1 MQSKSCFNCKH
12 RTWGEG
18 MWMEQCM
25 DFEMCDDEKE
35 MVESCQRYE
44 FDDREEEEDYCPSA
58 TNGDYSPSCPWNA
71 PGMSIRDFI

>member
-1 MQSKSCFNCKH
+1 MEKSCFNCKR

-35 MVESCQRYE
+35 MAEKRLRLGRASLSYVALKLNLPQS
-44 FDDREEEEDYCPSA
+44 
-58 TNGDYSPSCPWNA
+58 
-71 PGMSIRDFI
+71 